1 MTRKQVKLVL
11 KHIFYVSNYGR
22 ILSLVC
28 DAESICLVSN
38 YGQYAY
44 STRLVSNYRRLLSLG
59 RAVDSS
65 VWSVRLRV
73 SALFLTMGSMSILPA
88 LFLTTGGYSVWAELW
103 TVQEICRGSVYGLL
117 LSSLLPAFCLSFVM
131 LCSFFA
137 IIFVVFMFTLGVPG
151 GDYLSGDEEGF
162 FFFVSP

>member
-28 DAESICLVSN
+28 DAESICFVSN

-65 VWSVRLRV
+65 IWSVRLRV
-73 SALFLTMGSMSILPA
+73 SALFLTTGGYSVWFVMLRLSALFLTTGGYSVWSVMLRVSA

-103 TVQEICRGSVYGLL
+103 AVQSGL
-117 LSSLLPAFCLSFVM
+117 
-131 LCSFFA
+131 
-137 IIFVVFMFTLGVPG
+137 
-151 GDYLSGDEEGF
+151 
-162 FFFVSP
+162 